1 MTEAFNQGSAVMQG
15 ATRSPSPTAPID
27 WVLGKN
33 ACIRKIARHAERA
46 SEVECTVLVSGET
59 GTGKELWA
67 RAIHSQGPRASKAFV
82 PVNCAALTVSLA
94 ESQLFG
100 HEKGAFTG
108 AAGRSLGVFRAAEG
122 GVVFL
127 DEVGEMPLELQPKL
141 LRVLQ
146 EREVTPVGASHPE
159 QVNVQI
165 IAATNRSLEDEVAE
179 GRFREDL
186 FYRLNMVELK
196 VPALRDRVE
205 DIPEFIEYFSRKYA
219 EQYDRPYW
227 TPNAETLR
235 QFCEFSWPGN
245 VRQLSHV
252 IEQAY
257 VLDCEPSLPNGSS
270 DTRSE
275 ANLPFMDLGKLRST
289 AVRQALAATRGH
301 KGKAAKLLGVH
312 ANTLTRILS
321 QMEEDGELTDGGF
334 ADANAKP
341 GFKPADSRARRK

>member
-1 MTEAFNQGSAVMQG
+1 MERYRWMTEAINQGTAAVPQAFRSAI
-15 ATRSPSPTAPID
+15 ASPPSD
-27 WVLGKN
+27 WVLGSN
-33 ACIRKIARHAERA
+33 TSVRRIARHAERA
-46 SEVECTVLVSGET
+46 AEVECTVLVSGET

-67 RAIHSQGPRASKAFV
+67 RMIHSNGPRASKPFI

-100 HEKGAFTG
+100 HEKGSFTG

-146 EREVTPVGASHPE
+146 QREVTPVGASHPE
-159 QVNVQI
+159 IVNVQI
-165 IAATNRSLEDEVAE
+165 VAATNRNLEEEVEE

-196 VPALRDRVE
+196 VPALRERVE
-205 DIPEFIEYFSRKYA
+205 DVPEFVNFFSQRFA
-219 EQYDRPYW
+219 RQYDRPLW
-227 TPNAETLR
+227 RADEDTLR
-235 QFCEFSWPGN
+235 EFCEFSWPGN

-257 VLDCEPSLPNGSS
+257 VLDCTPCLPNSS
-270 DTRSE
+270 SASRSGV
-275 ANLPFMDLGKLRST
+275 NLPFMDLSRLRAT
-289 AVRQALAATRGH
+289 AVRQAMATTRGH

-312 ANTLTRILS
+312 ANTLTRILAK
-321 QMEEDGELTDGGF
+321 MEEDGELLE
-334 ADANAKP
+334 
-341 GFKPADSRARRK
+341 